1 VGQKPYSV
9 GKYGQESRVWRWVF
23 YSGDS
28 LWRPY
33 VPVRKDKMMMMM
45 MMVVIMI
52 TIMTTTTTTTTG
64 VVGILRKD
72 RGKDRSE
79 EKTRK
84 KT

>member
-1 VGQKPYSV
+1 M
-9 GKYGQESRVWRWVF
+9 
-23 YSGDS
+23 
-28 LWRPY
+28 WRPY

-45 MMVVIMI
+45 MMVVIMMIMI
-52 TIMTTTTTTTTG
+52 TIMTTTTTG

-79 EKTRK
+79 EKARK

>member
-1 VGQKPYSV
+1 VE
-9 GKYGQESRVWRWVF
+9 KYGQESKLWRGVF
-23 YSGDS
+23 YSGDF

-45 MMVVIMI
+45 MMMMVIMMIMI
-52 TIMTTTTTTTTG
+52 TIMTTTTG

-79 EKTRK
+79 EKARK

>member
-1 VGQKPYSV
+1 M
-9 GKYGQESRVWRWVF
+9 
-23 YSGDS
+23 
-28 LWRPY
+28 WRPY

-45 MMVVIMI
+45 MMMMVVIMMIMI

-79 EKTRK
+79 EKARK

>member
-1 VGQKPYSV
+1 M
-9 GKYGQESRVWRWVF
+9 
-23 YSGDS
+23 
-28 LWRPY
+28 WRPY

-45 MMVVIMI
+45 MMMMVVIMMIMI
-52 TIMTTTTTTTTG
+52 TIMTTTTTG

-79 EKTRK
+79 EKARK